1 MARRLAREEALFAG
15 TASGANIVAALRV
28 AERLGPDACVVTLLP
43 DSGLKCLSMD
53 LCRPGGA
60 DQAELRR
67 RHVGLHPLDRIC
79 PMKPKCESA
88 DSLRE
93 ILRRRVPR
101 AAELRDLPDE
111 LELGEGGLG
120 LDSIGLVELLLACGE
135 HFGLPPPLSLL
146 DGPPL
151 TVGLLAE
158 HVQTCTRR

>member
-1 MARRLAREEALFAG
+1 M
-15 TASGANIVAALRV
+15 
-28 AERLGPDACVVTLLP
+28 GPGACVVTLPP
-43 DSGLKCLSMD
+43 DSGLKHPSTD
-53 LCRPGGA
+53 RYRSRWGGPGRIA
-60 DQAELRR
+60 AASC
-67 RHVGLHPLDRIC
+67 GLHPPDRIC
-79 PMKPKCESA
+79 PMKPERDSA

-93 ILRRRVPR
+93 ILRRRVPS

-135 HFGLPPPLSLL
+135 HFGLPSPLSLL